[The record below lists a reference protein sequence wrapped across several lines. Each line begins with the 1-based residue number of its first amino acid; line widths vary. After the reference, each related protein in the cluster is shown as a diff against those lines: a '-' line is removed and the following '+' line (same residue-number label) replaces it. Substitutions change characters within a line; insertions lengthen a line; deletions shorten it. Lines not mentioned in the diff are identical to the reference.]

1 MSHISNLIAT
11 DIDSYL
17 KSHEEKSLLRFITCG
32 SVDDGKSTL
41 IGRMLYESHMLFDD
55 QLSSLKTDS
64 KKIGTQ
70 GEEIDFALL
79 VDGLAAEREQG
90 ITIDVA
96 YRFFSTDKRKY
107 IVADTPGHEEY
118 TRNMATGASTAD
130 VAIILVDA
138 EQGVLTQT
146 RRHSFIVSM
155 VGVKN
160 VLLAINKLDLVE
172 YSQQVYDD
180 IVSEYR
186 EFADSALNLESITPV
201 PISALMG
208 DNVVN
213 KSENTPWFNGQ
224 TIMQYLETVEV
235 SNQKALQ
242 SFRMPVQWVNRPNS
256 KFRGFSGLIASG
268 EINAGDEVRILPG
281 GNTSHIKSI
290 VTWEGELPK
299 AKVGKSVTITLE
311 DEIDVSRG
319 DIIALSSDPCGE
331 ADQFQA
337 RILWMNNDAMMPGR
351 QYLLKSSTQSATLTL
366 GKLKHRIDVNT
377 LDHLP
382 AKTLEL
388 NEIGVC
394 NISLDRRIAFD
405 SYDDNQTMGGFII
418 VDRLSNN
425 TVGMGLIDFALRRSE
440 NIHWQKMDVSQ
451 DSRAEQK
458 SQTPRI
464 IWFTGLSGSGK
475 SSIANI
481 LEKKLQSLGKHTIT
495 LDGDNIRHGLNRDLG
510 FTEADRVENIR
521 RVGEVAKLMLNSGLI
536 CITSFIS
543 PFESERAMARSLVSE
558 NEFVEG
564 FVATPLSVCEE
575 RDVKGLYA
583 KARSGE
589 IPNFTGIS
597 SPFEDPKNPEIRIDT
612 TKISAEE
619 AANQIIEFITKQ

>member
-1 MSHISNLIAT
+1 
-11 DIDSYL
+11 
-17 KSHEEKSLLRFITCG
+17 
-32 SVDDGKSTL
+32 
-41 IGRMLYESHMLFDD
+41 
-55 QLSSLKTDS
+55 
-64 KKIGTQ
+64 
-70 GEEIDFALL
+70 
-79 VDGLAAEREQG
+79 
-90 ITIDVA
+90 
-96 YRFFSTDKRKY
+96 
-107 IVADTPGHEEY
+107 
-118 TRNMATGASTAD
+118 
-130 VAIILVDA
+130 
-138 EQGVLTQT
+138 
-146 RRHSFIVSM
+146 
-155 VGVKN
+155 
-160 VLLAINKLDLVE
+160 
-172 YSQQVYDD
+172 
-180 IVSEYR
+180 
-186 EFADSALNLESITPV
+186 
-201 PISALMG
+201 
-208 DNVVN
+208 
-213 KSENTPWFNGQ
+213 
-224 TIMQYLETVEV
+224 
-235 SNQKALQ
+235 
-242 SFRMPVQWVNRPNS
+242 
-256 KFRGFSGLIASG
+256 
-268 EINAGDEVRILPG
+268 
-281 GNTSHIKSI
+281 
-290 VTWEGELPK
+290 
-299 AKVGKSVTITLE
+299 VTITLE

-458 SQTPRI
+458 SQIPRI

-558 NEFVEG
+558 NEFVEV
-564 FVATPLSVCEE
+564 FVDTPLSVCEE

>member
-268 EINAGDEVRILPG
+268 EINTGDEVRILPG

-394 NISLDRRIAFD
+394 NISLDKRIAFD

-558 NEFVEG
+558 NEFVEV
-564 FVATPLSVCEE
+564 FVDTPLSVCEE

>member
-1 MSHISNLIAT
+1 MSHVSKLIAT
-11 DIDSYL
+11 DIESYL

-55 QLSSLKTDS
+55 QLSSLESDS

-70 GEEIDFALL
+70 GDNIDFALL

-130 VAIILVDA
+130 IAIILVDA

-155 VGVKN
+155 VGVKK
-160 VLLAINKLDLVE
+160 VLLAINKLDLVD
-172 YSQQVYDD
+172 YSEEVYNN
-180 IVSEYR
+180 IVSEYQ
-186 EFADSALNLESITPV
+186 EFANNALNIDSITPI

-208 DNVVN
+208 DNVVH
-213 KSENTPWFNGQ
+213 KSENTPWYNGQ

-235 SNQKALQ
+235 HDQKISQ
-242 SFRMPVQWVNRPNS
+242 SFRMPIQWVNRPNS
-256 KFRGFSGLIASG
+256 EFRGFSGLIASG
-268 EINAGDEVRILPG
+268 EIKSGEEVKILPG
-281 GNTSHIKSI
+281 GKKSSIKDI
-290 VTWEGELPK
+290 VTWSGNLESASAGQ
-299 AKVGKSVTITLE
+299 SVTVTLD
-311 DEIDVSRG
+311 DEIDISRG
-319 DIIALSSDPCGE
+319 DVMISAKSSCGE
-331 ADQFQA
+331 SDQFQA
-337 RILWMNNDAMMPGR
+337 HVLWMNDDAMMPGR
-351 QYLLKSSTQSATLTL
+351 QYLLKSNTQSATLTL
-366 GKLKHRIDVNT
+366 GKLKHKIDVNT
-377 LDHLP
+377 LEHLP
-382 AKTLEL
+382 AKILQL

-394 NISLDRRIAFD
+394 NLSLDKRIAFD
-405 SYDDNQTMGGFII
+405 PYEENQTMGGFII
-418 VDRLSNN
+418 IDRMSNN

-440 NIHWQKMDVSQ
+440 NIHWQKMDVSKE
-451 DSRAEQK
+451 SRAKQK
-458 SQTPRI
+458 LQTPKV

-481 LEKKLQSLGKHTIT
+481 LEKKLQSLGRHTIT

-521 RVGEVAKLMLNSGLI
+521 RVGELAKLMLDSGLI

-543 PFESERAMARSLVSE
+543 PFESERSMARTLVSE
-558 NEFVEG
+558 NEFIEV
-564 FVATPLSVCEE
+564 FVDTPLSVCEQ

-583 KARSGE
+583 KARAGE

-597 SPFEDPKNPEIRIDT
+597 SPFEAPKNPEIRIDT
-612 TKISAEE
+612 TNISAEE
-619 AANQIIEFITKQ
+619 AANQIVEFLSK

>member
-1 MSHISNLIAT
+1 MSHISELIAT
-11 DIDSYL
+11 DIESYL

-55 QLSSLKTDS
+55 QLSSLKADS
-64 KKIGTQ
+64 KKVGTQ

-155 VGVKN
+155 VGVKK
-160 VLLAINKLDLVE
+160 VLLAINKLDLVN
-172 YSQQVYDD
+172 YSEEIYDK
-180 IVSEYR
+180 IVSDYQ
-186 EFADSALNLESITPV
+186 EFAQTALDIESITSI
-201 PISALMG
+201 PISALIG
-208 DNVVN
+208 DNVVK
-213 KSENTPWFNGQ
+213 KSENTPWYNGQ
-224 TIMQYLETVEV
+224 TIMEYLETVEI
-235 SNQKALQ
+235 SNQKILQ

-256 KFRGFSGLIASG
+256 NFRGFSGLISSG
-268 EINAGDEVRILPG
+268 EINSGDKIRILPG
-281 GNTSHIKSI
+281 GQTSTIKSI
-290 VTWEGELPK
+290 VTWGGNLTTAK
-299 AKVGKSVTITLE
+299 AGQSVTIILD

-319 DIIALSSDPCGE
+319 DVITTSEDPCSE

-337 RILWMNNDAMMPGR
+337 RILWMNENPMMPGR
-351 QYLLKSSTQSATLTL
+351 QYLLKSNSQSAMLTL
-366 GKLKHRIDVNT
+366 GRLKHRIDVNT

-394 NISLDRRIAFD
+394 NISLDKRIAFD
-405 SYDDNQTMGGFII
+405 SYDKNQTMGGFIVI
-418 VDRLSNN
+418 DRLSNN

-451 DSRAEQK
+451 ESRAEQK
-458 SQTPRI
+458 SQVPKI

-481 LEKKLQSLGKHTIT
+481 LEKKLQSLGRHTIT
-495 LDGDNIRHGLNRDLG
+495 LDGDNIRHGINRDLG
-510 FTEADRVENIR
+510 FTDADRVENIR

-543 PFESERAMARSLVSE
+543 PFESERKMVRSLVSE
-558 NEFVEG
+558 NEFIEV
-564 FVATPLSVCEE
+564 FVDTPLSVCEQ

-597 SPFEDPKNPEIRIDT
+597 SPFEKPINPEIRIDT
-612 TKISAEE
+612 LNISAEE
-619 AANQIIEFITKQ
+619 AADQIIEFLSK

>member
-1 MSHISNLIAT
+1 MAHISELIST
-11 DIDSYL
+11 DIESYL

-41 IGRMLYESHMLFDD
+41 IGRMLYESQMLFDD
-55 QLSSLKTDS
+55 QLSALKSDS

-70 GEEIDFALL
+70 GNEIDFALL

-130 VAIILVDA
+130 VAIILIDA
-138 EQGVLTQT
+138 KQGVLTQT

-155 VGVKN
+155 VGVKK
-160 VLLAINKLDLVE
+160 VLLAVNKLDLVD
-172 YSQQVYDD
+172 YSEEVYRQ
-180 IVSEYR
+180 IVSDYSY
-186 EFADSALNLESITPV
+186 FAESALNIDSITAI
-201 PISALMG
+201 PISALLG
-208 DNVVN
+208 DNVVER
-213 KSENTPWFNGQ
+213 SEKTPWYTGE
-224 TIMQYLETVEV
+224 TIMEYLENIEV
-235 SNQKALQ
+235 RNQRKQA

-256 KFRGFSGLIASG
+256 NFRGFSGLIASG
-268 EINAGDEVRILPG
+268 ETKIGDKVRLHPG
-281 GNTSHIKSI
+281 GKESSIASI
-290 VTWEGELPK
+290 VTWEGELQQ
-299 AKVGKSVTITLE
+299 ASVGQSVTITLN

-319 DIIALSSDPCGE
+319 DTIAVSTDPCGE
-331 ADQFQA
+331 SDQFQS
-337 RILWMNNDAMMPGR
+337 RILWMSDNPMIPGR
-351 QYLLKSSTQSATLTL
+351 QYIFKSNTQTTTLTL

-377 LDHLP
+377 LNHLP

-394 NISLDRRIAFD
+394 NISLDKRIAFD
-405 SYDDNQTMGGFII
+405 PYDDNRTMGGFIVI
-418 VDRLSNN
+418 DRLSNN

-440 NIHWQKMDVSQ
+440 NIHWQKMDVSKE
-451 DSRAEQK
+451 SRAEQK
-458 SQTPRI
+458 SQAAKI

-481 LEKKLQSLGKHTIT
+481 LEKKLQALGKHTIT
-495 LDGDNIRHGLNRDLG
+495 LDGDNMRHGLNRDLG
-510 FTEADRVENIR
+510 FTTADRVENIR
-521 RVGEVAKLMLNSGLI
+521 RVGEVAKLMVNSGLI

-543 PFESERAMARSLVSE
+543 PFESERKMARSLVSE
-558 NEFVEG
+558 NEFIEVYID
-564 FVATPLSVCEE
+564 TPLSVCEE

-597 SPFEDPKNPEIRIDT
+597 SPYESPVNPEIRIDT

-619 AANQIIEFITKQ
+619 AANQIIEFILE

>member
-1 MSHISNLIAT
+1 MAHISELIST
-11 DIDSYL
+11 DIESYL

-41 IGRMLYESHMLFDD
+41 IGRMLYESQMLFDD
-55 QLSSLKTDS
+55 QLSALKSDS

-70 GEEIDFALL
+70 GDEIDFALL

-130 VAIILVDA
+130 VAIILIDA
-138 EQGVLTQT
+138 KQGVLTQT

-155 VGVKN
+155 VGVKK
-160 VLLAINKLDLVE
+160 VLLAVNKLDLVD
-172 YSQQVYDD
+172 YSEEVYRQ
-180 IVSEYR
+180 IVSDYSD
-186 EFADSALNLESITPV
+186 FAESALNIDSITAI
-201 PISALMG
+201 PISALLG
-208 DNVVN
+208 DNVVER
-213 KSENTPWFNGQ
+213 SEKTPWYTGE
-224 TIMQYLETVEV
+224 TIMEYLENIEV
-235 SNQKALQ
+235 RNQRKQAP
-242 SFRMPVQWVNRPNS
+242 FRMPVQWVNRPNS
-256 KFRGFSGLIASG
+256 NFRGFSGLIASG
-268 EINAGDEVRILPG
+268 ETKIGDKVRLHPG
-281 GNTSHIKSI
+281 GKESSIASI
-290 VTWEGELPK
+290 VTWEGELQQ
-299 AKVGKSVTITLE
+299 ASVGQSVTITLN

-319 DIIALSSDPCGE
+319 DTIAVSTNPCGE
-331 ADQFQA
+331 SDQFQS
-337 RILWMNNDAMMPGR
+337 RILWMSDNPMIPGR
-351 QYLLKSSTQSATLTL
+351 QYIFKSNTQTTTLTL

-377 LDHLP
+377 LNHLP

-394 NISLDRRIAFD
+394 NISLDKRIAFD
-405 SYDDNQTMGGFII
+405 PYDDNRTMGGFIVI
-418 VDRLSNN
+418 DRLSNN

-440 NIHWQKMDVSQ
+440 NIHWQKMDVSKE
-451 DSRAEQK
+451 SRAEQK
-458 SQTPRI
+458 SQAAKI

-481 LEKKLQSLGKHTIT
+481 LEKKLQALGKHTIT
-495 LDGDNIRHGLNRDLG
+495 LDGDNMRHGLNRDLG
-510 FTEADRVENIR
+510 FTTADRVENIR
-521 RVGEVAKLMLNSGLI
+521 RVGEVAKLMVNSGLI

-543 PFESERAMARSLVSE
+543 PFESERKMARSLVPE
-558 NEFVEG
+558 NEFIEVYID
-564 FVATPLSVCEE
+564 TPLSVCEE

-597 SPFEDPKNPEIRIDT
+597 SPYESPENPEIRIDT
-612 TKISAEE
+612 TKLSAEE
-619 AANQIIEFITKQ
+619 AANQIIEFILE